1 MTLHKTKNTSS
12 IRRITSLYSELM
24 LVESL
29 QDSLLPNLSTVT
41 KTTETK
47 SWH

>member
-12 IRRITSLYSELM
+12 IRITSLYSELM

-47 SWH
+47 PWH